1 MHIYTIGQDPVQAQ
15 ATQAPRPQSRL
26 AELATRPFTP
36 FNLWDAPR
44 ESTTDQPGLETKRSP
59 RPSPSIKL
67 DLSEKELVSEAPSS
81 FDQWTLTHGR
91 QAPATTTTRP
101 QSMFLTIEGVVQD
114 SSRQSAA
121 PKAANRN
128 SWTAGDR
135 LCIPQAV
142 PVPSTTSLAKSS
154 VCTGVT
160 SPENSV
166 RNKSD
171 SGNFRRDVRLDHWLH
186 DESNPDCMDC
196 HVESL
201 LDKVEQS
208 FDFDWQLRDGIIS
221 SDGNLVLDQSG
232 ASTDTRSESNYD
244 ETDHHPG
251 LNVPEPDKTEMSAET
266 RQVRKLTLRNSLRID
281 TSVAYHPQVPTA
293 FPKVQTKEPISTHN
307 PGHYRPSQVEPT
319 HVYQPYRPV
328 TLCQPPQAP
337 SVSLYADNISSRKL
351 ISFEIY
357 SDDHLTPSDD
367 GATFHSSSKLPK
379 MGWTKKH
386 QAMPSVLDIVAPL
399 RRDPASNLF
408 DSVGQT
414 MDEIEPT
421 AGQESKTGPG
431 RRRLAKRTGR
441 TFGRFSLDQQRDRCS
456 EAIAAAA
463 SAPAPLKR
471 GWASSLLTFSR
482 KSV

>member
-1 MHIYTIGQDPVQAQ
+1 MHTYTIGQDPVQ

-36 FNLWDAPR
+36 FNPWDAPR
-44 ESTTDQPGLETKRSP
+44 ESIINQPGLETKRSP
-59 RPSPSIKL
+59 RPSLSINL
-67 DLSEKELVSEAPSS
+67 DPSEKELVSETLSS
-81 FDQWTLTHGR
+81 LDQWTLTHGR
-91 QAPATTTTRP
+91 QAPATTTRP
-101 QSMFLTIEGVVQD
+101 QSMFLTIEGIAQD

-121 PKAANRN
+121 LKAANRN

-142 PVPSTTSLAKSS
+142 LLPSTTSSGESS
-154 VCTGVT
+154 GCLSSTND
-160 SPENSV
+160 ENNV

-171 SGNFRRDVRLDHWLH
+171 SGHFRRDVRLDHWLH
-186 DESNPDCMDC
+186 DEPNPDCMDC

-221 SDGNLVLDQSG
+221 SDGNLVLARPG
-232 ASTDTRSESNYD
+232 ASTDTRSESDYD

-251 LNVPEPDKTEMSAET
+251 LNIPEPDKTEMSAET
-266 RQVRKLTLRNSLRID
+266 RQVRKLTLSNSLRID
-281 TSVAYHPQVPTA
+281 TSVGHHAQVHTALPT
-293 FPKVQTKEPISTHN
+293 VQTKESTPTHN
-307 PGHYRPSQVEPT
+307 PGHHRPSQVEPT
-319 HVYQPYRPV
+319 PVYQPYRPI
-328 TLCQPPQAP
+328 TLCQPQPVP

-367 GATFHSSSKLPK
+367 SEALHSFSKLSK

-386 QAMPSVLDIVAPL
+386 QAMPSVLEIVAPL
-399 RRDPASNLF
+399 RQDPASNLF

-414 MDEIEPT
+414 MDEIEST
-421 AGQESKTGPG
+421 AGQQSKTGPG
-431 RRRLAKRTGR
+431 RCRLVKRTGR
-441 TFGRFSLDQQRDRCS
+441 TFGRFSLDQPRDRCS
-456 EAIAAAA
+456 EAMAASAAA